1 MNANKII
8 ENLVAVWAD
17 QYQQDVTIRIGGRNA
32 SDVSKRNLLHD
43 CDISAKI

>member
-17 QYQQDVTIRIGGRNA
+17 QYQQDVKIRTGGKNA
-32 SDVSKRNLLHD
+32 FDDSDSNLLHES
-43 CDISAKI
+43 DISRQI